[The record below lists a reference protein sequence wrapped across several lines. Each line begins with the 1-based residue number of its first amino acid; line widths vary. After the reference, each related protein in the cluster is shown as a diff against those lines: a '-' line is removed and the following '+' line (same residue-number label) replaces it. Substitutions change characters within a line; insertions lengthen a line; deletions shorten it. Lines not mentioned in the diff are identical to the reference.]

1 MECSYNPSAGSRW
14 VETGNSL
21 GMLAIQSRWHSQLQ
35 VQWNICLK
43 NEVENNWERYLLS
56 TFVFTHTPR
65 EYTMHAAVHTH
76 TCIKLYREGS
86 PSAQYEHGWGRRGPF
101 HLEGSRQ
108 MSLWLWPADMRAL
121 HTLNS
126 IWHCFIRTTIQVHL
140 NNDELPRGC
149 WVHFLLRRSVKATPS
164 KSRSFTQLS
173 VCSYST
179 LAPPPLSVVCP
190 FLISGPQ

>member
-14 VETGNSL
+14 VETGNPL

-43 NEVENNWERYLLS
+43 NEVENNWERHLLS
-56 TFVFTHTPR
+56 AFVFTRTPR

-76 TCIKLYREGS
+76 THIKLYREGS
-86 PSAQYEHGWGRRGPF
+86 TSARNEHGWGRRGPISF
-101 HLEGSRQ
+101 GGPLDRCPCDCGLLIWEPFV
-108 MSLWLWPADMRAL
+108 LWTRFDIVLL
-121 HTLNS
+121 G
-126 IWHCFIRTTIQVHL
+126 TTIQVQL

-164 KSRSFTQLS
+164 KSRFFT
-173 VCSYST
+173 
-179 LAPPPLSVVCP
+179 
-190 FLISGPQ
+190 